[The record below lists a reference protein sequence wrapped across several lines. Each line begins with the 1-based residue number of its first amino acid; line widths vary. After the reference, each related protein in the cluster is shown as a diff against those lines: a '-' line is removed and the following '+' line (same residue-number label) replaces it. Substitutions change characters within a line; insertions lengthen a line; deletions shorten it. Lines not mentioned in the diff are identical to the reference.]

1 LRYAFI
7 QEHIGVWK
15 IRTMC
20 RVLEVS
26 KAGFFAWRKR
36 PLSERGKRDATLR
49 LHLVAFHRASKG
61 TYGSRRL
68 LRDLRDIGEHCG
80 RARVVR
86 LMRAEGIRG
95 KQRKAFRVTTQSDHT
110 KPVAE
115 NLLDRKFAP
124 AEIGAP
130 NRAWGGDITYMA
142 TREGWLYLAVVL
154 DLFSRRV
161 IGW

>member
-1 LRYAFI
+1 
-7 QEHIGVWK
+7 
-15 IRTMC
+15 
-20 RVLEVS
+20 
-26 KAGFFAWRKR
+26 
-36 PLSERGKRDATLR
+36 
-49 LHLVAFHRASKG
+49 
-61 TYGSRRL
+61 
-68 LRDLRDIGEHCG
+68 
-80 RARVVR
+80 
-86 LMRAEGIRG
+86 MRAEGIRG